1 MSTGGELVELVVV
14 GNGMVGHRLLT
25 LLANRGA
32 LGRYRVTVVCGE
44 PRPAYDRVN
53 LSQWFQSRDDEALAI
68 ADTGFFATHGIEL
81 MLGDPAVEIDR
92 ARRVVRSASG
102 VELPY
107 DRLVLATGSYPFVPP
122 VEGRDRSGV
131 FVYRTLEDLA
141 AIDEW
146 ARRDETA
153 TGVVIGGGL
162 LGLEAANAL
171 KTLGLETHVVE
182 VAPHLMPAQL
192 DEGGAAVLR
201 DRIEDLGVTIHTGTA
216 TSAIAG
222 EGDEGPVTHLEFAD
236 GERVDAQIV
245 VFSAGIRPHD
255 ELARSSGLEVGERG
269 GIVVDDELRTSDPD
283 IWAIGECALHRSRI
297 YGLVA
302 PGYRMAEALAA
313 QLAGD
318 EPAPRFEGADLGTK
332 LKLLGVDV
340 ACFGDHKGTG
350 PGTRTLTWHD
360 DVERIHKRLTVCEDT
375 GRVVGGLLVGD
386 ASDHAALA
394 AMVTGDLPTPD
405 DVAGLIAPAGG
416 AGTAGVGVSAL
427 ADTAMVCTCESV
439 DKGTICQAVDDGAH
453 DVGSVKA
460 CTRAGTGCGGCVPMV
475 TNLVNDRLR
484 QSGVEV
490 DDSLCEHFAYTRQQM
505 FDLIRFHRHSSWAEV
520 LSAHGRGRGCA
531 ICRPVVGSILA
542 SLSNGYILDGDQSTL
557 QDSNDHVL
565 ANIQRNGSYS
575 VVPRVPGGE
584 ITPDQLIALGEIAR
598 DFDLY
603 TKITGG
609 QRIDL
614 FGARLEDLP
623 AIWARVIDAGM
634 ESGHAYG
641 KALRT
646 VKSCVGLTW
655 CRYGVQDSTSM
666 AIRLE
671 ERYRGLRSPHK
682 LKSAVSGCTREC
694 AEAQGKDFGVIA
706 TERGWNLY
714 VCGNGGKNP
723 RHADLLATDLDD
735 ETLIRYIDRFLMF
748 YIRTADRLER
758 TSVWLEKM
766 DGGID
771 YLKQVVVDDSLGIAA
786 ELEAD
791 LARHVETYEC
801 EWKATL
807 DDPER
812 LARFVT
818 FVNEP
823 GRSDPEIVF
832 VRERGQPRPARNG
845 ELDKELELVR

>member
-1 MSTGGELVELVVV
+1 MSTGGELVVV

-25 LLANRGA
+25 LLAARGA
-32 LGRYRVTVVCGE
+32 LSRYRVTVVCGE
-44 PRPAYDRVN
+44 ARPAYDRVN
-53 LSQWFQSRDDEALAI
+53 LSQWFQTRDDEELAI
-68 ADTGFFATHGIEL
+68 AEPGFFAEHGIEL
-81 MLGDPAVEIDR
+81 LLGDPAVEIDR
-92 ARRVVRSASG
+92 DRHVVRSSSG

-122 VEGRDRSGV
+122 VDGRDRPGV

-141 AIDEW
+141 AIDSW
-146 ARRDETA
+146 AHRDRTE
-153 TGVVIGGGL
+153 TGVVVGGGL

-171 KTLGLETHVVE
+171 RSLGLETHVVE

-192 DEGGAAVLR
+192 DEGGADVLR
-201 DRIEDLGVTIHTGTA
+201 ARIEDLGVNIHLGAA
-216 TSAIAG
+216 TKLIAG
-222 EGDEGPVTHLEFAD
+222 DDPSGDGGGEGPVRRLLFAD
-236 GERVDAQIV
+236 GGELDAQMV
-245 VFSAGIRPHD
+245 VFSAGIRPRD

-283 IWAIGECALHRSRI
+283 IWAIGECALHRGRI

-318 EPAPRFEGADLGTK
+318 GQEARFEGADLGTK

-340 ACFGDHKGTG
+340 ACFGDLAGEG
-350 PGTRTLTWHD
+350 RDARTLVWHD
-360 DVERIHKRLTVCEDT
+360 DVERVHKRLTVCAET

-394 AMVTGDLPTPD
+394 AMAAGDLPTPENL
-405 DVAGLIAPAGG
+405 AGLIGAAGSDLG
-416 AGTAGVGVSAL
+416 STGVGVSAL

-439 DKGTICQAVDDGAH
+439 DKASICRAVDDGAH
-453 DVGSVKA
+453 DVGAVKRA
-460 CTRAGTGCGGCVPMV
+460 TKAGTGCGGCVPMV
-475 TNLVNDRLR
+475 TDLVNDRLR
-484 QSGVEV
+484 QAGIEV
-490 DDSLCEHFAYTRQQM
+490 DDSLCEHFAYTRQQL
-505 FDLIRFHRHSSWAEV
+505 FDLIRFHRHTTWAEV
-520 LSAHGRGRGCA
+520 VSAHGRGRGCA
-531 ICRPVVGSILA
+531 VCRPVVASILA
-542 SLSNGYILDGDQSTL
+542 SLSNGYILDGDQGTL
-557 QDSNDHVL
+557 QDTNDHVL

-584 ITPDQLIALGEIAR
+584 ITPEQLIALGEIAR
-598 DFDLY
+598 DFGLY

-623 AIWARVIDAGM
+623 AIWARVVDAGM

-735 ETLIRYIDRFLMF
+735 EALIRYIDRFLMF

-758 TSVWLEKM
+758 TSVWLEKLE
-766 DGGID
+766 GGID
-771 YLKQVVVDDSLGIAA
+771 YLKRVILEDSLGIAD

-791 LARHVETYEC
+791 MARHVETYEC

-807 DDPER
+807 NDPQR
-812 LARFVT
+812 LRRFVT
-818 FVNEP
+818 FVNAP
-823 GRSDPEIVF
+823 DLPDPEVVF
-832 VRERGQPRPARNG
+832 VRQRDQVRPARK
-845 ELDKELELVR
+845 DELELVR

>member
-1 MSTGGELVELVVV
+1 MV

-25 LLANRGA
+25 LLADRGA
-32 LGRYRVTVVCGE
+32 LDRYRVTVVCGE

-53 LSQWFQSRDDEALAI
+53 LSQWFVTRDDESLALAEP
-68 ADTGFFATHGIEL
+68 GFFARHGIEL
-81 MLGDPAVEIDR
+81 LLGDPVVAVDR
-92 ARRVVRSASG
+92 ERRLVRTAADA
-102 VELPY
+102 ELPY
-107 DRLVLATGSYPFVPP
+107 DRLVLATGSSPFVPP
-122 VEGRDRSGV
+122 VAGRDRPGV

-141 AIDEW
+141 AIDAW
-146 ARRDETA
+146 ARRPETT
-153 TGVVIGGGL
+153 TGVVVGGGL

-171 KTLGLETHVVE
+171 QTLGLSTHVVE

-192 DEGGAAVLR
+192 DEGGAAVLKA
-201 DRIEDLGVTIHTGTA
+201 RIEELGVTVHTGTA
-216 TSAIAG
+216 TELIAG
-222 EGDEGPVTHLEFAD
+222 AGAGADAGDDGAGAGDAGAGPVTELRFAG
-236 GERVDAQIV
+236 GETLAADMV
-245 VFSAGIRPHD
+245 VFSAGIRPRD
-255 ELARSSGLEVGERG
+255 ELARSSGLAVGERG
-269 GIVVDDELRTSDPD
+269 GIVVDDDLRTSDPH
-283 IWAIGECALHRSRI
+283 IWAIGECALHRGTI

-302 PGYRMAEALAA
+302 PGYRMAEVVAA

-318 EPAPRFEGADLGTK
+318 EDPPRFEGADLGTK

-340 ACFGDHKGTG
+340 ACFGDHRGAT
-350 PGTRTLTWHD
+350 PNTRALVWHD
-360 DVERIHKRLTVCEDT
+360 DVARVHKRLTVREDT
-375 GRVVGGLLVGD
+375 GQVVGGLLVGD

-394 AMVTGDLPTPD
+394 AMASGDLPTPED
-405 DVAGLIAPAGG
+405 PAGLIAPAGG
-416 AGTAGVGVSAL
+416 AAQAGVGVSAL
-427 ADTAMVCTCESV
+427 ADSALVCTCESV

-453 DVGSVKA
+453 DLGAVKA

-475 TNLVNDRLR
+475 TSLVNERLR
-484 QSGVEV
+484 QAGVEV
-490 DDSLCEHFAYTRQQM
+490 DDSLCEHFSYTRQQL
-505 FDLIRFHRHSSWAEV
+505 FDLIRYHRYTSWADV
-520 LSAHGRGRGCA
+520 VAAHGRGRGCA

-542 SLSNGYILDGDQSTL
+542 SLGNGHILDGDQSTL

-584 ITPDQLIALGEIAR
+584 ITPEQLIALGEIAR
-598 DFDLY
+598 DFNLY

-666 AIRLE
+666 AVRLE
-671 ERYRGLRSPHK
+671 LRYRGLRSPHK
-682 LKSAVSGCTREC
+682 VKAAVSGCTREC

-758 TSVWLEKM
+758 TSVWLERM
-766 DGGID
+766 EGGID
-771 YLKQVVVDDSLGIAA
+771 HLRAVVVEDSLGIAA

-791 LARHVETYEC
+791 MARHVESYEC

-807 DDPER
+807 DDPKR

-818 FVNEP
+818 FVNAP
-823 GRSDPEIVF
+823 TTPDPDIVF
-832 VRERGQPRPARNG
+832 VRERGQPRPIR
-845 ELDKELELVR
+845 EEELELVR